1 MSGTADVNTRTGHDV
16 VTDVVGVV
24 GVVLAGGQSRRMG
37 RDKALLRL
45 DDGRTLLER
54 TVRVLRTMGLDD
66 VLLSVSSPERALA
79 LRTTVPAVAA
89 LPIVADDTPGRG
101 PLGGLAAALRARPGH
116 AVLLVACDL
125 PHLDS
130 HALRLVVDAY
140 PSPPLAL
147 RGTPPLLP
155 VRGRG
160 EQDARHPSPPSTE
173 RTPVGSGNP
182 PLLPTPGGGP
192 AERPVNISDHASPR
206 ASFVPHPTAVGPS
219 FAMRP
224 QSQAQGLGVRAVDV
238 VLPRIGGYA
247 QPLHAVYGP
256 ACLPHVLRLLD
267 AGRLAMS
274 GLLTAPELCVAALPE
289 DYFVA
294 RGVAP
299 SCFANVNTPDD
310 LAALAL
316 EAPVGG

>member
-1 MSGTADVNTRTGHDV
+1 MSGTADANTRTGHDV
-16 VTDVVGVV
+16 VTDVVAVV

-54 TVRVLRTMGLDD
+54 TVRVLRTVGLDD
-66 VLLSVSSPERALA
+66 VVLSVSSPERALA
-79 LRTTVPAVAA
+79 LREAAPAVAA
-89 LPIVADDTPGRG
+89 LPVVVDDAPGRG

-125 PHLDS
+125 PHLAS

-140 PSPPLAL
+140 GRGQPSPPA
-147 RGTPPLLP
+147 LLP
-155 VRGRG
+155 AAG
-160 EQDARHPSPPSTE
+160 EGSFPATREGSDGDNVGIMGEAR
-173 RTPVGSGNP
+173 R
-182 PLLPTPGGGP
+182 
-192 AERPVNISDHASPR
+192 
-206 ASFVPHPTAVGPS
+206 
-219 FAMRP
+219 
-224 QSQAQGLGVRAVDV
+224 VRAVDV
-238 VLPRIGGYA
+238 VLPRVGGYD
-247 QPLHAVYGP
+247 QPLHAVYSP
-256 ACLPHVLRLLD
+256 ACLPEALRLLD

-274 GLLTAPELCVAALPE
+274 GLLTAPELCVATLPE
-289 DYFVA
+289 EYFVA

-316 EAPVGG
+316 DAPVGG

>member
-1 MSGTADVNTRTGHDV
+1 MSGTADANSRTGHSTVSD
-16 VTDVVGVV
+16 VV

-54 TVRVLRTMGLDD
+54 TVRVLRTVGLDD
-66 VLLSVSSPERALA
+66 VVLSVSSPERALA
-79 LRTTVPAVAA
+79 LREAAPSVAA
-89 LPIVADDTPGRG
+89 LPVVADDAPGRG

-125 PHLDS
+125 PHLDG

-140 PSPPLAL
+140 LLPLPSLPTAGQPSPPA
-147 RGTPPLLP
+147 P
-155 VRGRG
+155 
-160 EQDARHPSPPSTE
+160 
-173 RTPVGSGNP
+173 
-182 PLLPTPGGGP
+182 LPTAGEGSRGY
-192 AERPVNISDHASPR
+192 ARLAGEEQGV
-206 ASFVPHPTAVGPS
+206 
-219 FAMRP
+219 MR
-224 QSQAQGLGVRAVDV
+224 VRAADV
-238 VLPRIGGYA
+238 VLPRVGGYD

-256 ACLPHVLRLLD
+256 ACLPQALRLLD

-274 GLLTAPELCVAALPE
+274 GLLTAPELCVATLPE
-289 DYFVA
+289 DYVVA